1 MRDIKNTAVNK
12 TPAQLTKLAVMVSS
26 YGGVV
31 EMESAPGIWITIHN
45 PMSFKEHNFRPKN
58 GGGFRS

>member
-31 EMESAPGIWITIHN
+31 EMESSPGIWITIHN
-45 PMSFKEHNFRPKN
+45 PMSFKEQQLPP
-58 GGGFRS
+58 